1 MKITGKNP
9 LIDAQVKLKD
19 NAKELKARP
28 RKARAAGLADRVNV
42 SAKARKLANLRKLV
56 EASPEV
62 REEKI
67 ERIKNDIDS
76 GKYNMKSA
84 KVAEG
89 IIRKAINFYKSSHHL
104 D

>member
-9 LIDAQVKLKD
+9 LIDAQARLQESR
-19 NAKELKARP
+19 AELKARP
-28 RKARAAGLADRVNV
+28 KKARAVALADRVDV
-42 SAKARKLANLRKLV
+42 SGKAKKLANLRKLV

-67 ERIKNDIDS
+67 ERIKNAIDE

-84 KVAEG
+84 RVAES
-89 IIRKAINFYKSSHHL
+89 IIKKAIHFYKNSHHL